1 MKFMPVHI
9 PTPEEKTHPILFAKV
24 GVSWFVVFFS
34 SSYFLKPKAVQRE
47 MALELGVPATDVQR
61 AEFVKELRKE
71 K

>member
-1 MKFMPVHI
+1 MLLLLATPFKTVTVNFLPVHI
-9 PTPEEKTHPILFAKV
+9 PTPEEETDPIVFA
-24 GVSWFVVFFS
+24 
-34 SSYFLKPKAVQRE
+34 KAVQRE

>member
-1 MKFMPVHI
+1 MY
-9 PTPEEKTHPILFAKV
+9 
-24 GVSWFVVFFS
+24 FFFI
-34 SSYFLKPKAVQRE
+34 FLKPKAVQRE